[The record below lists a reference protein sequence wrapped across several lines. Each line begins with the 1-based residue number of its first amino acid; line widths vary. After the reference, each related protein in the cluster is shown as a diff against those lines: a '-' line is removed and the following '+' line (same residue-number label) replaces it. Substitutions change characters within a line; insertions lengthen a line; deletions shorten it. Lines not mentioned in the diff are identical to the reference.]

1 MDYVKCK
8 RCRRAGRKLF
18 LKGDRCFT
26 QKCAMIK
33 RPYNPGMHGKK
44 KRRGSLS
51 EYGSQ
56 LLEKQAVR
64 RTYGVSEKQ
73 FKKYVLEAMMK
84 KGDKRELLLKNL
96 ERRLDNVVFRL
107 GWAKSRSSA
116 RQIVGHRHI
125 VINGRRMD
133 IPSYEV
139 KIGDLITIKE
149 KSRALPLFKDL
160 EERLKKQTSPAW
172 LDLTADKKGAK
183 VVSDAAIGDEKEIQN
198 LGMVIEF
205 YSR

>member
-1 MDYVKCK
+1 
-8 RCRRAGRKLF
+8 
-18 LKGDRCFT
+18 
-26 QKCAMIK
+26 
-33 RPYNPGMHGKK
+33 
-44 KRRGSLS
+44 
-51 EYGSQ
+51 
-56 LLEKQAVR
+56 
-64 RTYGVSEKQ
+64 
-73 FKKYVLEAMMK
+73 
-84 KGDKRELLLKNL
+84 
-96 ERRLDNVVFRL
+96 LDNVVFRL